1 MLTYHLETFMRIRT
15 IGIGLVA
22 ALVAACNRGGPTMAP
37 STQLFTRNV
46 DATPS
51 RVVDATTA
59 IFAERQIPVA
69 STDQT
74 NGRVESV
81 PLDPNGEWG
90 NVPAIDRVDCR
101 VGSAADPNSR
111 LVLTMN
117 VKRDNER
124 SVLSLG
130 AKRDGGESC
139 VLRGPFMT
147 ELMDAIV
154 ARVAAS

>member
-1 MLTYHLETFMRIRT
+1 MKVRTLGFGLTM
-15 IGIGLVA
+15 
-22 ALVAACNRGGPTMAP
+22 ALVAACSRSGPTMAP
-37 STQLFTRNV
+37 SSQTFTRNV

-51 RVVDATTA
+51 RVVEATTA
-59 IFAERQIPVA
+59 IFAERMIPVA
-69 STDQT
+69 TTDQT

-81 PLDPNGEWG
+81 PLDPNAEWG
-90 NVPAIDRVDCR
+90 NVPSTERVDCR

-111 LVLTMN
+111 LVLSMN
-117 VKRDNER
+117 VKRDNDR

>member
-1 MLTYHLETFMRIRT
+1 
-15 IGIGLVA
+15 
-22 ALVAACNRGGPTMAP
+22 MAP
-37 STQLFTRNV
+37 DTQMFTRNI

-51 RVVDATTA
+51 KVVEATTA

-74 NGRVESV
+74 NGRVESI
-81 PLDPNGEWG
+81 PLSPSAEWG
-90 NVPAIDRVDCR
+90 NVPADQRVDC
-101 VGSAADPNSR
+101 GAAPAADPNSR

-117 VKRDNER
+117 VKRDDDR

-130 AKRDGGESC
+130 AKRNGNQSC
-139 VLRGPFMT
+139 VLKGPFMT
-147 ELMDAIV
+147 ELMDAII

>member
-1 MLTYHLETFMRIRT
+1 MKLRIL
-15 IGIGLVA
+15 GIGMIVA
-22 ALVAACNRGGPTMAP
+22 LGAACSKGGPSLAP
-37 STQLFTRNV
+37 STQTFTRNV

-51 RVVDATTA
+51 RVVEATTA
-59 IFAERQIPVA
+59 IFAERGIGVA

-74 NGRVESV
+74 NGKVESI
-81 PLDPNGEWG
+81 PLDPKADWG
-90 NVPAIDRVDCR
+90 NVAADQRVDCGA
-101 VGSAADPNSR
+101 VAMADPNSR

-117 VKRDNER
+117 VKRDNDR

>member
-1 MLTYHLETFMRIRT
+1 MKIRT
-15 IGIGLVA
+15 LGIGLTF
-22 ALVAACNRGGPTMAP
+22 ALLAACNRGGPTTAA
-37 STQLFTRNV
+37 STQRFTRNV

-59 IFAERQIPVA
+59 IFAERMIPVA
-69 STDQT
+69 TTDQT
-74 NGRVESV
+74 NGRVTSV
-81 PLDPNGEWG
+81 PLDPNAEWG
-90 NVPAIDRVDCR
+90 NVPAAERVDC
-101 VGSAADPNSR
+101 GAAAASDANSR

-124 SVLSLG
+124 SVLSLD
-130 AKRDGGESC
+130 AKRDGGASC

>member
-1 MLTYHLETFMRIRT
+1 MKIRT
-15 IGIGLVA
+15 LGIGLTV
-22 ALVAACNRGGPTMAP
+22 ALVAACNRGGPTLAP
-37 STQLFTRNV
+37 TSQSFTRNV

-59 IFAERQIPVA
+59 IFAERMIPVA
-69 STDQT
+69 TTDQT
-74 NGRVESV
+74 NGKVTSV
-81 PLDPNGEWG
+81 PLDPNAEWG
-90 NVPAIDRVDCR
+90 NVPAIDRVDC
-101 VGSAADPNSR
+101 GAGAAADPNSR

-117 VKRDNER
+117 VRRDNER
-124 SVLSLG
+124 SVLSLD
-130 AKRDGGESC
+130 AKRDGGASC